1 MNEQYAQ
8 ACSAYIAEYIKQEKT
23 SKGTYFGWY
32 HYIDSPH
39 FHTVGIVATAQV
51 LILIKDCALD
61 VTFNCIPMLQSLLD
75 MQNSDGGW
83 SYRSNILNSATEPTA
98 LAVQALL
105 VWSELLGEKAVVA
118 IEKGVS
124 WLLNNTNSVC
134 LWGPIKKRE
143 KFGYVYF
150 SCVALRCLHRLLNYS
165 QITIKTSLRS
175 KVKATLNQGCNS
187 LLSAFNNSD
196 MQCGWGPTENG
207 QVTLFH
213 TAYTIVTLLDIDLEY
228 AKKHPIIKS
237 LAFLSD
243 YVDRYSLENTNIS
256 QFYDGM
262 NEIYQNKKNRL
273 VYTHSVDVYIV
284 SALLCGDREKNRSI
298 ITEKCKLYI
307 NCAERTDWRYQG
319 FITCWRL
326 YDIVSLCHRYINLM
340 GVEATGNMQQFK
352 IALTFAGESR
362 DLVEQIAF
370 TLANK
375 FDKEEIL
382 YDGFHEATF
391 ARPQLDVYLQKLY
404 HDCSELIVVFL
415 CDQYS
420 QKRWCGIEWRAI
432 RDILNNFNYEKIMYI
447 KVSKE
452 NIDDLTLPGFY
463 GSQDGYIDA
472 NTHTPQQISE
482 LIIERYNQ
490 ISHTSVS
497 GASIQ

>member
-1 MNEQYAQ
+1 MNEQYEQ
-8 ACSAYIAEYIKQEKT
+8 ACSAYLAEYIKKEKT

-32 HYIDSPH
+32 HYIDFPD

-61 VTFNCIPMLQSLLD
+61 VTFDCMPMLQSLLD

-98 LAVQALL
+98 LAIQALL
-105 VWSELLGEKAVVA
+105 IWNELLDEKAVVA

-124 WLLNNTNSVC
+124 WLLNYMNSAC
-134 LWGPIKKRE
+134 LWGPIKKQE

-165 QITIKTSLRS
+165 QIAIKTPLLS
-175 KVKATLNQGCNS
+175 KAKVALDHGCNS
-187 LLSAFNNSD
+187 LLGAFNNSD
-196 MQCGWGPTENG
+196 IQCGWGHIKNG
-207 QVTLFH
+207 RVTLFH
-213 TAYTIVTLLDIDLEY
+213 TAYTIVTLLDIDSEY

-243 YVDRYSLENTNIS
+243 YVDRYSRENTKRD
-256 QFYDGM
+256 QFCDGM

-284 SALLCGDREKNRSI
+284 FALLCGDSEKNRSS
-298 ITEKCKLYI
+298 ITEKCKFYI
-307 NCAERTDWRYQG
+307 DCAERTDWRYQG
-319 FITCWRL
+319 FVTCWRL
-326 YDIVSLCHRYINLM
+326 YDIVSLCHRYVNLM
-340 GVEATGNMQQFK
+340 GVEAIGNMKHFK

-362 DLVEQIAF
+362 ELVEKIAF
-370 TLANK
+370 ILADK
-375 FDKEEIL
+375 FSKEEIL
-382 YDGFHEATF
+382 YDGFHEAAF
-391 ARPQLDVYLQKLY
+391 ARPQLDMYLQKLY

-452 NIDDLTLPGFY
+452 NIDALTLPGFY

-472 NTHTPQQISE
+472 NTHTPQEISD

-490 ISHTSVS
+490 ISLTSVS
-497 GASIQ
+497 

>member
-1 MNEQYAQ
+1 
-8 ACSAYIAEYIKQEKT
+8 
-23 SKGTYFGWY
+23 
-32 HYIDSPH
+32 
-39 FHTVGIVATAQV
+39 
-51 LILIKDCALD
+51 
-61 VTFNCIPMLQSLLD
+61 
-75 MQNSDGGW
+75 
-83 SYRSNILNSATEPTA
+83 
-98 LAVQALL
+98 
-105 VWSELLGEKAVVA
+105 
-118 IEKGVS
+118 
-124 WLLNNTNSVC
+124 
-134 LWGPIKKRE
+134 
-143 KFGYVYF
+143 
-150 SCVALRCLHRLLNYS
+150 
-165 QITIKTSLRS
+165 
-175 KVKATLNQGCNS
+175 
-187 LLSAFNNSD
+187 
-196 MQCGWGPTENG
+196 
-207 QVTLFH
+207 
-213 TAYTIVTLLDIDLEY
+213 
-228 AKKHPIIKS
+228 
-237 LAFLSD
+237 
-243 YVDRYSLENTNIS
+243 
-256 QFYDGM
+256 
-262 NEIYQNKKNRL
+262 
-273 VYTHSVDVYIV
+273 
-284 SALLCGDREKNRSI
+284 
-298 ITEKCKLYI
+298 
-307 NCAERTDWRYQG
+307 
-319 FITCWRL
+319 
-326 YDIVSLCHRYINLM
+326 M
-340 GVEATGNMQQFK
+340 GVEATGNMQHFK

-391 ARPQLDVYLQKLY
+391 ARPQLDMYLQKLY